1 MQVSL
6 HSCETSSCGPHEI
19 LAPVSL
25 VASTRNALYL
35 SKASTATAA
44 ASASTSNDPTAM
56 GFCIDVFSLSLL
68 HTFLWL
74 KPSRIAFFTF
84 SLSLSLFTPFCCC
97 FFFCIDP
104 LVDTGRSH
112 CLTFSPLR
120 AHTHFFSRYLVW
132 KQFLLLLLLLFVHRS
147 GHDMIPSDAIF
158 YEYQSSSSNSRD
170 RSNLKQAPRGKAH
183 LIYLQVLS
191 SSSYCIRC
199 IARTKSWVTSTQ

>member
-68 HTFLWL
+68 HTFRWL
-74 KPSRIAFFTF
+74 KPSWIAFFTF
-84 SLSLSLFTPFCCC
+84 SLSLCLSLPLYVV
-97 FFFCIDP
+97 FFFLLILWSTQEEAIALNSVRC
-104 LVDTGRSH
+104 
-112 CLTFSPLR
+112 
-120 AHTHFFSRYLVW
+120 AHTHTFSV
-132 KQFLLLLLLLFVHRS
+132 
-147 GHDMIPSDAIF
+147 DI
-158 YEYQSSSSNSRD
+158 
-170 RSNLKQAPRGKAH
+170 
-183 LIYLQVLS
+183 
-191 SSSYCIRC
+191 
-199 IARTKSWVTSTQ
+199 